1 VSQARTLGAQTEAL
15 PYRMCPIGP
24 YFPRCCCLDVIT
36 AAMIRAVALLR
47 RRLVQIGEA
56 THIVLL
62 EKNRLQLYHEVQAFL
77 DDCVDLRW

>member
-1 VSQARTLGAQTEAL
+1 
-15 PYRMCPIGP
+15 
-24 YFPRCCCLDVIT
+24 
-36 AAMIRAVALLR
+36 MIRAVALLR

-77 DDCVDLRW
+77 DD